1 MRQKK
6 FLMSLLAILSLSA
19 GLCLGAC
26 SSETDP
32 EGDPQTDADAS
43 VTPGQDDASEPGTG
57 PVGEVPLPEGGLR
70 VSVIDELTRRPVL
83 GATVVASVGGVEHAL
98 TAQNDERYLAIVD
111 SDAAATVSV
120 FHADYH
126 YVTVAD
132 VSARDLVIAVR
143 RLPTARRGGLKG
155 NMANVWPE
163 TPEDTIT
170 IGIVGLAVQ
179 GNLLDFEPALFL
191 GDARDTNFSLP
202 SWLDP
207 LVAQFAPGSETTFT
221 FPGPGSVLIGDKTD
235 YSVFGLPSPC
245 GNEALER
252 EGACGKQA
260 AFSAFVSIG
269 SISDPIVGQLLN
281 NETSAFITSV
291 LGSLSGETQLDLASM
306 LPQLLPML
314 PTLFSVL
321 NYDYATNRELTF
333 GDRSH
338 ELDDKNWAP
347 SLKFDQSRK
356 VTLPAPP
363 VLMGNEPADLV
374 GALALA
380 DFGDQGLIPL
390 GVGASQSSNL
400 TFDMTVTSGRE
411 DLNSAGRKVL
421 AIALDSDLAGAI
433 TDTEMDIN
441 FSAIVESFDTLAE
454 EGTTLTG
461 SFLGA
466 PTGSSFDAATRKI
479 SSLPSVEGASLYR
492 AMLTGTD
499 RRWSIYFGGESTAVT
514 LPAVPAGFADVVSA
528 EAAYTMIALRLG
540 ESVTFESLFADDEA
554 NADRL
559 NDLMNAFSI
568 TVH

>member
-1 MRQKK
+1 
-6 FLMSLLAILSLSA
+6 MSLLAILSLSA

-98 TAQNDERYLAIVD
+98 TAQDDERYLAIVD

-252 EGACGKQA
+252 EG
-260 AFSAFVSIG
+260 FEVSYLG
-269 SISDPIVGQLLN
+269 VDSDGIVDLDELRRLVSEKTALVAIMYAN
-281 NETSAFITSV
+281 NEVGTIEPIEEIVEIAHAKGAWVFTDAVQAVGNVDINLSTLKV
-291 LGSLSGETQLDLASM
+291 DMLSLSGHKIHAPKGIGM
-306 LPQLLPML
+306 L
-314 PTLFSVL
+314 FV
-321 NYDYATNRELTF
+321 R
-333 GDRSH
+333 R
-338 ELDDKNWAP
+338 
-347 SLKFDQSRK
+347 
-356 VTLPAPP
+356 
-363 VLMGNEPADLV
+363 
-374 GALALA
+374 
-380 DFGDQGLIPL
+380 
-390 GVGASQSSNL
+390 GVG
-400 TFDMTVTSGRE
+400 E
-411 DLNSAGRKVL
+411 
-421 AIALDSDLAGAI
+421 
-433 TDTEMDIN
+433 
-441 FSAIVESFDTLAE
+441 
-454 EGTTLTG
+454 
-461 SFLGA
+461 
-466 PTGSSFDAATRKI
+466 
-479 SSLPSVEGASLYR
+479 
-492 AMLTGTD
+492 
-499 RRWSIYFGGESTAVT
+499 
-514 LPAVPAGFADVVSA
+514 
-528 EAAYTMIALRLG
+528 
-540 ESVTFESLFADDEA
+540 
-554 NADRL
+554 
-559 NDLMNAFSI
+559 
-568 TVH
+568 